1 MNAIIQLINTMY
13 VYPSIFRVNLI
24 TGITPTCY
32 IRVHVLYG
40 CKNIPSCNHFLTNT
54 IGHSIKIPV
63 IPTCN
68 GGRSIHNVSYIAG
81 YCQSFLEPRQGGRGH
96 SAILYCRNGTRCFC
110 KSYNYFFLT
119 I

>member
-40 CKNIPSCNHFLTNT
+40 CKNILSCNHFLTNT

-81 YCQSFLEPRQGGRGH
+81 YCQSFLELRQGGRGH